1 MANVRQER
9 ANSEVIKAL
18 SVIIRDKINNPR
30 LKTELVTLT
39 YCNVSADFRH
49 CKVGFSVLSGNK
61 HKVLEILQK
70 SEGFI
75 KRELLKMVKLPFAP
89 ELEFII
95 DIGEDNSERVNE
107 LLSTLNIPKEED
119 LSEEEI

>member
-18 SVIIRDKINNPR
+18 SYIISNKINNPR
-30 LKTELVTLT
+30 LKGEFVTLT

-70 SEGFI
+70 SEGYI
-75 KRELLKMVKLPFAP
+75 KRELLSMVKLPFAP
-89 ELEFII
+89 AIEFII

-107 LLSTLNIPKEED
+107 ILSKLEIPKEDTENN
-119 LSEEEI
+119 EEI